1 MFPLACFLV
10 MIPAL
15 AMPLRDRCRKRDSV
29 EPQGV
34 IVLTLLSKL
43 RTYMEVYYIKM
54 KGKIKHTGIIKHC

>member
-1 MFPLACFLV
+1 

-15 AMPLRDRCRKRDSV
+15 AICRCVTDAENVTV

-54 KGKIKHTGIIKHC
+54 KGKIEHTGIIKHC